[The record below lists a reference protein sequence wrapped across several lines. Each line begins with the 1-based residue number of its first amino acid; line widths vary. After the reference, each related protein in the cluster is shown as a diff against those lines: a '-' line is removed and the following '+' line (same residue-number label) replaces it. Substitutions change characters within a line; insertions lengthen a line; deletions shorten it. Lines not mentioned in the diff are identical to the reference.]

1 MEVIYKLIL
10 TLVVFILMYF
20 VVLRLYNYV
29 SNKRAIKQCEQ
40 MITLINIQL
49 DDEALDKKSRDDIQT
64 TKMAC
69 QHEINVRK
77 GKVLLKSGWRPN

>member
-20 VVLRLYNYV
+20 VVRRVYTYV
-29 SNKRAIKQCEQ
+29 SNQRSIKQCEQ
-40 MITLINIQL
+40 MICHINIQL
-49 DDEALDKKSRDDIQT
+49 DDEGLDKKSRDDMQT
-64 TKMAC
+64 TKMVC

>member
-1 MEVIYKLIL
+1 MELIYKLIL

-20 VVLRLYNYV
+20 VVRRLYTYV
-29 SNKRAIKQCEQ
+29 SNQRAIKQCEE
-40 MITLINIQL
+40 MISLLNIQL
-49 DDEALDKKSRDDIQT
+49 DDEGLDKKSRDDMQT